1 MANENE
7 TVEQACDDIAHIP
20 WGVYT
25 GKIETDDECG
35 ISQEYCNKLSERT
48 LAAHKRELAAKD
60 DEIARLKRENF
71 DINCCLLA
79 EQELA
84 EKRDSL
90 IKELSDALHL
100 AASHTCYTSPVNVSK
115 FLAIVDKAREVCK

>member
-60 DEIARLKRENF
+60 AEIA
-71 DINCCLLA
+71 
-79 EQELA
+79 
-84 EKRDSL
+84 KRDSL
-90 IKELSDALHL
+90 IKKLADALNL

-115 FLAIVDKAREVCK
+115 FLALVSRAREVVK